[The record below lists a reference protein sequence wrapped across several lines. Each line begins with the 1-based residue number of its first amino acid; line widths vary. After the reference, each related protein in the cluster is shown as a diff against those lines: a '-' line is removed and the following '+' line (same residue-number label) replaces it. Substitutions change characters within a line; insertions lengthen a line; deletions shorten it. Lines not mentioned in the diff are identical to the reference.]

1 MKNVRVNV
9 EIGNK
14 SQIKSEIENLGQ
26 GANVKLD
33 LSQANQSLKELVD
46 AISNLT
52 TKLSSVDA
60 SKLKG
65 VGTTAKETSKE
76 VKGLTESLDK
86 ITGKESKV
94 TITTNAKNGKK
105 EITEFGDAFAS
116 TTKVVEKNGEVIA
129 TSTTTNFKKAE
140 ETFSNFSKR
149 ITELGSKGVD
159 VSNLTKEFDRL
170 KALNTNAP
178 EKEIKELGEAIKT
191 LESDFKKLS
200 EFKFNQ
206 NLKINENL
214 FNGKLGLDQVE
225 KLKNELNSIKLDNLN
240 NGMANF
246 TASFNRA
253 ITSTAE
259 LKAKAKET
267 ENGYRSVSNALD
279 TMQTKL
285 NLMSKTNALD
295 DSAIKRLQRG
305 IDDLRGTTDKSSS
318 AFKNLV
324 AQFKEADV
332 AQSQIKSLETAIR
345 NLKSQMAKAEKL
357 NLVNTSEFREAQ
369 QSLTTLEN
377 ALTKVRST
385 GQAMDISTPLNRA
398 RSAADSLKGSM
409 SGIRTVAGR
418 LGSIFGGI
426 AQQLGIFL
434 GMREAFRALVSSFK
448 DGLQYVK
455 DLDRAFFD
463 IQATM
468 SITKG
473 EFEDVTAQV
482 QQMAQGLGTS
492 ATAVMDVV
500 KTYANASTTME
511 EVLAKSKPSVMLSN
525 ITGMSTAE
533 VTKAV
538 NAGINAFRMSTGTA
552 EEAATSAER
561 YGDVLVKVS
570 QNMQYDFADGVRQLI
585 DGVRTSGNVMDE
597 AGLSYEEYISLLGSM
612 IEATGRS
619 GSELANG
626 MKMIVARAYSIKSL
640 SEELGITTA
649 ELNKG
654 STALKKYGIEVVNLD
669 GSVKPFGEVLAEL
682 KVKWDG
688 MSESERNYVAESVA
702 GNRQRSIFISM
713 MDNMAKATELHTQ
726 AMGSQGTM
734 MQVQEMYMDSL
745 EGKMGRLKAT
755 SQEFWSNFINSGL
768 VKGGVD
774 ALNGLISVINKM
786 SDTFGSFATNCLV
799 VADALTLVVG
809 KVASIKVAAAAAS
822 GASAGFWATIAA
834 AVPVVGACVATL
846 TLLAS
851 AVVIVA
857 NHYEDVADRIEKANT
872 AISKFKENQS
882 KLETSKSLLDEY
894 TQLNKQLENVT
905 LSASEREAIENR
917 ISEIVGET
925 TSINENLNGVLES
938 NNYTLEEQLE
948 YWRKINEEQEKANA
962 KELNDGL
969 EKESFY
975 EKEKKDLQTLI
986 KNNKEM
992 KKWLEDPSYSN
1003 EEKKQFK
1010 EQIEYQDQLILSK
1023 KEEIDKHNEI
1033 VDLMGEEN
1041 ALALGRNDIEL
1052 DGSYLN
1058 YIDVLKSQIKSIEIA
1073 SEDAAKKITL
1083 IPKNIPRSTEDV
1095 EAWKEITDAVN
1106 DIDFKMDFDL
1116 SETDLSYISDEF
1128 LGIAS
1133 AVAAAHS
1140 ELEKFTSMYNTLG
1153 NNLDLMGEMKEDL
1166 EANGTFSEEMIDK
1179 ILASGNADLIALLD
1193 DEGNAYQNLIN
1204 LIGEY
1209 TQKQEEAKQKAIE
1222 KANAEAT
1229 YQDQLEES
1237 YKAEKQKLEELY
1249 EMESKFSE
1257 TSINEKGL
1265 IEDPNG
1271 EIKQLTAI
1279 ADAAN
1284 GAKVAVVELNGQ
1296 KVAITYD
1303 SEGYYQSMSNVKE
1316 VSDGVYASLGLLD
1329 GATVAFTI
1337 DESGETVVS
1346 ELTAITEG
1354 ADGTLSALTEIDGQT
1369 YSITFDAEN
1378 NIIAMDE
1385 LKKSGEELVKGL
1397 EVIDG
1402 KTYRITIDAE
1412 TGKEQLEQVTQRL
1425 DGYYEYV
1432 DTSSGHPIK
1441 VVVDGDGVVIGQLD
1455 GVTGAIINVEQWK
1468 QNLNGSSI
1476 KVNVDGTEQTVSNL
1490 GQITEGAN
1498 GTFTAIGTLNGKPV
1512 KITFNN
1518 KGEIVG
1524 DLVEVTGA
1532 ANDTKQAADDVNGNP
1547 LKPKVEGAANAVKE
1561 ADMVTGSWSNLRSQ
1575 AGTVTIKTVHENITR
1590 NIVENGVK
1598 YTTTGSKNGYATMFS
1613 MDSNEFAPVEATQDV
1628 VIHAT
1633 PVVDTSEVEAFSA
1646 EGGSGDSSGG
1656 GEGFSA
1662 PLPDEEMV
1670 QPFAVDSPVKD
1681 LRDATGNKSTYT
1693 MSSNTAEII
1702 KDTQTLKE
1710 ATDNLASSVK
1720 GLTQEIV
1727 KNNSAKKE
1735 EYTNLE
1741 MTLDRYYKFNDVLDD
1756 YDNILDKIEDR
1767 KVNASA
1773 KETID
1778 LTRQE
1783 IEVIQDKINVLSELK
1798 SEQQRE
1804 LNETRNIL
1812 TSNGFLIDSYGN
1824 LTNSQE
1830 RLSDLV
1836 SWANKSQSE
1845 TNKSHVEYLKNMVDL
1860 YTKLANDS
1868 IPGTINSIRDLQN
1881 EINNTA
1887 IDQLTKLRN
1896 KLVDA
1901 IKEER
1906 KTQKQQEID
1915 VLDNR
1920 IEELKKQIADLE
1932 DEDADLYSKK
1942 AKLEA
1947 ELAKWEKD
1955 DSAMGVR
1962 KVKELQEKLDDLNK
1976 EIKKEALNKQIEE
1989 IESTKDTVEETY
2001 DKMLEDKAIYEEANK
2016 LITEHNQKEM
2026 LRLLQQ
2032 YCVDYTDIGKLWG
2045 SSLSQ
2050 AFMDEI
2056 QIALDSLTYL
2066 KSEAGGFGNTNAP
2079 TTATRPTQTQTTTSV
2094 STSTTSSSSSSGS
2107 GVNRGSKVKVTDTNA
2122 TIYVNSTTNSGS
2134 GTWKGAG
2141 ISPSDTLYVV
2151 NTNGDR
2157 VALARTQNINDAI
2170 GWIDKKKIQA
2180 FASGGYT
2187 GEFTGGRLAMLHA
2200 KEYVLN
2206 SAQTEAWLKLV
2217 PILTDLVKT
2226 PFLDMAKLVNGLANN
2241 TVDNSEV
2248 IITNNIEIN
2257 NSSDVDMEKTNK
2269 GFEELVKEQLRKYGK
2284 IKK

>member
-129 TSTTTNFKKAE
+129 TSTSANFKKAE

-295 DSAIKRLQRG
+295 DSAVKRLQRG

-332 AQSQIKSLETAIR
+332 AQSQVKSLETAIR

-357 NLVNTSEFREAQ
+357 NLVNTSEFKEAQ

-385 GQAMDISTPLNRA
+385 GQAMDISVPLNRA

-409 SGIRTVAGR
+409 SGIRTVASG
-418 LGSIFGGI
+418 LGSVFGSV

-448 DGLQYVK
+448 EGLQYVK

-538 NAGINAFRMSTGTA
+538 NAGINAFRMSTSTA
-552 EEAATSAER
+552 EEAAASAER

-570 QNMQYDFADGVRQLI
+570 QNMQYDFADGVKQLI

-702 GNRQRSIFISM
+702 GNRQRSIFISLL
-713 MDNMAKATELHTQ
+713 DNMSKATNLYTE

-774 ALNGLISVINKM
+774 ALNGLLSVINKM

-834 AVPVVGACVATL
+834 AVPVVGGCVATL

-851 AVVIVA
+851 AIVIVA
-857 NHYEDVADRIEKANT
+857 NHYEDVTERIEKANT

-894 TQLNKQLENVT
+894 TQLNKQLDNVT
-905 LSASEREAIENR
+905 LSASERETIENR

-925 TSINENLNGVLES
+925 VSINENLNGVLES

-962 KELNDGL
+962 KELSDGL

-992 KKWLEDPSYSN
+992 KKWLEDPSYSDA
-1003 EEKKQFK
+1003 EKKQFK

-1058 YIDVLKSQIKSIEIA
+1058 YIDALKNQIKSVEIA

-1083 IPKNIPRSTEDV
+1083 IPKNMPRSTEDV
-1095 EAWKEITDAVN
+1095 EALREITDELN

-1116 SETDLSYISDEF
+1116 SNTDLSYISDEF
-1128 LGIAS
+1128 LGIAD
-1133 AVAAAHS
+1133 AVIAAHNA
-1140 ELEKFTSMYNTLG
+1140 LEKFVSMYNALG

-1237 YKAEKQKLEELY
+1237 YKTEKQKLEELY
-1249 EMESKFSE
+1249 AMEDKFSNS
-1257 TSINEKGL
+1257 SIGKDGL
-1265 IEDPNG
+1265 IKDPSG

-1369 YSITFDAEN
+1369 YSITFDANN

-1455 GVTGAIINVEQWK
+1455 GITGAIINVEQWK

-1662 PLPDEEMV
+1662 PLPDEEIV

-1702 KDTQTLKE
+1702 NDTQALKK
-1710 ATDNLASSVK
+1710 ATNSLASSVK

-1727 KNNSAKKE
+1727 KNNEATE
-1735 EYTNLE
+1735 DHYTNLE
-1741 MTLDRYYKFNDVLDD
+1741 MTLDRYYKYNDVLDD
-1756 YDNILDKIEDR
+1756 YENALESIKDAKVHASDR
-1767 KVNASA
+1767 ELV
-1773 KETID
+1773 D
-1778 LTRQE
+1778 LNREE
-1783 IEVIQDKINVLSELK
+1783 IATIQDKINVLKQLQN
-1798 SEQQRE
+1798 EQQNE
-1804 LNETRNIL
+1804 LRETRNIL
-1812 TSNGFLIDSYGN
+1812 ASNGFAIDSYGN
-1824 LTNSQE
+1824 LMNSQE
-1830 RLSDLV
+1830 RLSELV
-1836 SWANKSQSE
+1836 SWANSTQN
-1845 TNKSHVEYLKNMVDL
+1845 TANKEHVEYLNQIVDL
-1860 YTKLANDS
+1860 YTKLANES
-1868 IPGTINSIRDLQN
+1868 IPNTINSIRDLQN
-1881 EINNTA
+1881 EIK
-1887 IDQLTKLRN
+1887 TKAVDEISDMRK
-1896 KLVDA
+1896 KLLDA
-1901 IKEER
+1901 LKEER
-1906 KTQKQQEID
+1906 TAQKEQEIGI
-1915 VLDNR
+1915 LDAR
-1920 IEELKKQIADLE
+1920 IEDLRAELDSLE
-1932 DEDADLYSKK
+1932 DDGSDLYDKR

-1947 ELAKWEKD
+1947 ELIKWGRD
-1955 DSAMGVR
+1955 DSAYS
-1962 KVKELQEKLDDLNK
+1962 KKKQQEIQAELDDLNK
-1976 EIKKEALNKQIEE
+1976 EIRKNELNKQIEE
-1989 IESTKDTVEETY
+1989 VEATKDNVKETY
-2001 DKMLEDKAIYEEANK
+2001 DKMLEERQLYEDANK
-2016 LITEHNQKEM
+2016 LMVSDNQTEM
-2026 LRLLQQ
+2026 LRLLESYGQN
-2032 YCVDYTDIGKLWG
+2032 YTDIGVLYGKNFTEAFLAEIRSASDALHYLRGEGNNYTTHPNGAPGNSNKPAPAPAPAPKPAPAPAPSGNVNKG
-2045 SSLSQ
+2045 S
-2050 AFMDEI
+2050 
-2056 QIALDSLTYL
+2056 
-2066 KSEAGGFGNTNAP
+2066 
-2079 TTATRPTQTQTTTSV
+2079 R
-2094 STSTTSSSSSSGS
+2094 
-2107 GVNRGSKVKVTDTNA
+2107 VKVTDTNA
-2122 TIYVNSTTNSGS
+2122 TIYVDSYTNRGS
-2134 GTWKGAG
+2134 GTWRGAG
-2141 ISPSDTLYVV
+2141 VSTGDTLYVV
-2151 NTNGDR
+2151 NTNGGR
-2157 VALARTQNINDAI
+2157 VALARTQNIRDAI
-2170 GWIDKKKIQA
+2170 GWIDKKKVQA
-2180 FASGGYT
+2180 FATGGYT
-2187 GEFTGGRLAMLHA
+2187 GEFVGGRLAMLHA

-2226 PFLDMAKLVNGLANN
+2226 PFLDMAKLINGLTNN
-2241 TVDNSEV
+2241 NVDNSEV
-2248 IITNNIEIN
+2248 TITNNIEIN
-2257 NSSDVDMEKTNK
+2257 NNSNVDMEKTNK
-2269 GFEELVKEQLRKYGK
+2269 GFEQLVKEQLRKYGK
-2284 IKK
+2284 VK

>member
-14 SQIKSEIENLGQ
+14 AQIKSEIENLGQ

-33 LSQANQSLKELVD
+33 LGQANQSLKELVD

-116 TTKVVEKNGEVIA
+116 TTKIVEKNGEVIA

-170 KALNTNAP
+170 KSLNTNAP

-324 AQFKEADV
+324 AQFKEADI
-332 AQSQIKSLETAIR
+332 AQSQVKALETAIR
-345 NLKSQMAKAEKL
+345 NLKSQMTKAEKM
-357 NLVNTSEFREAQ
+357 NLINTSEFKEAQ

-377 ALTKVRST
+377 TLTQVRST
-385 GQAMDISTPLNRA
+385 GQAMDISAPLNRA

-409 SGIRTVAGR
+409 SGIRTVASG
-418 LGSIFGGI
+418 LGSVFSSV

-434 GMREAFRALVSSFK
+434 GMREAFRLLVSSFK

-455 DLDRAFFD
+455 ELDRAFFD

-468 SITKG
+468 SITKS
-473 EFEDVTAQV
+473 EFKDVTSQV
-482 QQMAQGLGTS
+482 QQMAQELGTS
-492 ATAVMDVV
+492 ATSVMDVV

-552 EEAATSAER
+552 EEAAASAER

-570 QNMQYDFADGVRQLI
+570 QNMQYDFADGVKQLI
-585 DGVRTSGNVMDE
+585 DGVRTSGNVMSE

-612 IEATGRS
+612 VEATGRS

-669 GSVKPFGEVLAEL
+669 GSIKPFSEVLAEL

-688 MSESERNYVAESVA
+688 MTESERNYIAESVA

-734 MQVQEMYMDSL
+734 MQVQEKYMDSL

-755 SQEFWSNFINSGL
+755 SQQFWSNFINSGM

-774 ALNGLISVINKM
+774 ALNGLISGLNEMTNI
-786 SDTFGSFATNCLV
+786 FGSFATNSLL
-799 VADALTLVVG
+799 LTGGLTAVVG
-809 KVASIKVAAAAAS
+809 KVASFKVAAAAAT
-822 GASAGFWATIAA
+822 GASAGLWATISS
-834 AVPVVGACVATL
+834 AVPVVGTCVASL
-846 TLLAS
+846 GLLAG
-851 AVVIVA
+851 AVVLA
-857 NHYEDVADRIEKANT
+857 GKLYHDTSERIEKANA
-872 AISKFKENQS
+872 AISKFKENQT
-882 KLETSKSLLDEY
+882 KLETSQNLLTEY
-894 TQLNKQLENVT
+894 TELNKQLEKSNLT
-905 LSASEREAIENR
+905 ASERSNIENR
-917 ISEIVGET
+917 ISEVTGET
-925 TSINENLNGVLES
+925 VSINENLNAVLES
-938 NNYTLEEQLE
+938 GNYTLEEKLE

-962 KELNDGL
+962 EELNGGL
-969 EKESFY
+969 KKESFY
-975 EKEKKDLQTLI
+975 EKEKKDLETLI

-992 KKWLEDPSYSN
+992 KKWLDDPSYSN

-1010 EQIEYQDQLILSK
+1010 EQIDYQNQLILSK

-1033 VDLMGEEN
+1033 VGLMGEEN
-1041 ALALGRNDIEL
+1041 ALALGRNNIEL

-1058 YIDVLKSQIKSIEIA
+1058 YIDVLKNQIKGVEIA
-1073 SEDAAKKITL
+1073 SEDAAKKVTL
-1083 IPKNIPRSTEDV
+1083 IPKYMEPVNRTAKDIKVLQEMM
-1095 EAWKEITDAVN
+1095 DAVN

-1140 ELEKFTSMYNTLG
+1140 ELQKFTSMYSELG
-1153 NNLDLMGEMKEDL
+1153 NNLNLMEDMKADL
-1166 EANGTFSEEMIDK
+1166 EANGSFSEEMIDK
-1179 ILASGNADLIALLD
+1179 ILGSGNADLIALLD
-1193 DEGNAYQNLIN
+1193 DEGDAYQNLIN

-1222 KANAEAT
+1222 KANAEAA

-1237 YKAEKQKLEELY
+1237 YRTEKQNLEELY

-1257 TSINEKGL
+1257 TSISEKGL

-1271 EIKQLTAI
+1271 EVKQLTAI

-1303 SEGYYQSMSNVKE
+1303 SEGYYQSMANVKE
-1316 VSDGVYASLGLLD
+1316 VSDGVYTSLGLLD
-1329 GATVAFTI
+1329 GTTVAFTI

-1346 ELTAITEG
+1346 ELTAITQG
-1354 ADGTLSALTEIDGQT
+1354 ADGTLKALTEIDGKS

-1397 EVIDG
+1397 EVING
-1402 KTYRITIDAE
+1402 KTYRVTIDTE
-1412 TGKEQLEQVTQRL
+1412 TGAEKLEQITQRL
-1425 DGYYEYV
+1425 DGFYEYV
-1432 DTSSGHPIK
+1432 DASSGHPIR

-1455 GVTGAIINVEQWK
+1455 GVTGAIMNVEQWK

-1476 KVNVDGTEQTVSNL
+1476 RVMVDGTEQTVSSL

-1498 GTFTAIGTLNGKPV
+1498 GTFTAIGTLNGTPV

-1524 DLVEVTGA
+1524 DLTEVTNA
-1532 ANDTKQAADDVNGNP
+1532 ANNTKQAADGVNGNP
-1547 LKPKVEGAANAVKE
+1547 LKPKVEGAANAVSE
-1561 ADMVTGSWSNLRSQ
+1561 ADKVTGAWSNLRSQ
-1575 AGTVTIKTVHENITR
+1575 AGTVTIRAVHENITR

-1598 YTTTGSKNGYATMFS
+1598 YTTTGSKNGYATMNAI
-1613 MDSNEFAPVEATQDV
+1613 DSNEFAPVEATQDV

-1646 EGGSGDSSGG
+1646 EGGSGDSGG
-1656 GEGFSA
+1656 GDGFSA
-1662 PLPDEEMV
+1662 PLPDEEIV
-1670 QPFAVDSPVKD
+1670 QPFANDSPVKD
-1681 LRDATGNKSTYT
+1681 LREATGNK
-1693 MSSNTAEII
+1693 
-1702 KDTQTLKE
+1702 
-1710 ATDNLASSVK
+1710 
-1720 GLTQEIV
+1720 
-1727 KNNSAKKE
+1727 
-1735 EYTNLE
+1735 
-1741 MTLDRYYKFNDVLDD
+1741 
-1756 YDNILDKIEDR
+1756 
-1767 KVNASA
+1767 
-1773 KETID
+1773 
-1778 LTRQE
+1778 
-1783 IEVIQDKINVLSELK
+1783 
-1798 SEQQRE
+1798 
-1804 LNETRNIL
+1804 
-1812 TSNGFLIDSYGN
+1812 
-1824 LTNSQE
+1824 
-1830 RLSDLV
+1830 
-1836 SWANKSQSE
+1836 
-1845 TNKSHVEYLKNMVDL
+1845 
-1860 YTKLANDS
+1860 
-1868 IPGTINSIRDLQN
+1868 
-1881 EINNTA
+1881 
-1887 IDQLTKLRN
+1887 
-1896 KLVDA
+1896 
-1901 IKEER
+1901 
-1906 KTQKQQEID
+1906 
-1915 VLDNR
+1915 
-1920 IEELKKQIADLE
+1920 
-1932 DEDADLYSKK
+1932 
-1942 AKLEA
+1942 
-1947 ELAKWEKD
+1947 
-1955 DSAMGVR
+1955 
-1962 KVKELQEKLDDLNK
+1962 
-1976 EIKKEALNKQIEE
+1976 
-1989 IESTKDTVEETY
+1989 
-2001 DKMLEDKAIYEEANK
+2001 
-2016 LITEHNQKEM
+2016 
-2026 LRLLQQ
+2026 
-2032 YCVDYTDIGKLWG
+2032 
-2045 SSLSQ
+2045 
-2050 AFMDEI
+2050 
-2056 QIALDSLTYL
+2056 
-2066 KSEAGGFGNTNAP
+2066 
-2079 TTATRPTQTQTTTSV
+2079 TT
-2094 STSTTSSSSSSGS
+2094 
-2107 GVNRGSKVKVTDTNA
+2107 
-2122 TIYVNSTTNSGS
+2122 
-2134 GTWKGAG
+2134 
-2141 ISPSDTLYVV
+2141 
-2151 NTNGDR
+2151 
-2157 VALARTQNINDAI
+2157 
-2170 GWIDKKKIQA
+2170 
-2180 FASGGYT
+2180 
-2187 GEFTGGRLAMLHA
+2187 
-2200 KEYVLN
+2200 
-2206 SAQTEAWLKLV
+2206 
-2217 PILTDLVKT
+2217 
-2226 PFLDMAKLVNGLANN
+2226 
-2241 TVDNSEV
+2241 
-2248 IITNNIEIN
+2248 
-2257 NSSDVDMEKTNK
+2257 
-2269 GFEELVKEQLRKYGK
+2269 
-2284 IKK
+2284 

>member
-357 NLVNTSEFREAQ
+357 NLVNTSEFKEAQ
-369 QSLTTLEN
+369 QSLTTLEST
-377 ALTKVRST
+377 LTKVRST
-385 GQAMDISTPLNRA
+385 GQAMDISAPLNRA

-409 SGIRTVAGR
+409 SGIRTVAGG

-538 NAGINAFRMSTGTA
+538 NAGINAFQMSTGTA
-552 EEAATSAER
+552 EEAAASAER

-570 QNMQYDFADGVRQLI
+570 QNMQYDFADGVKQLI
-585 DGVRTSGNVMDE
+585 DSVRTSGNVMSE

-612 IEATGRS
+612 VEATGRS

-669 GSVKPFGEVLAEL
+669 GSIKPFGEVLAEL

-713 MDNMAKATELHTQ
+713 MDNMTKATDLYTQ

-734 MQVQEMYMDSL
+734 MEVQEMYMDSL

-774 ALNGLISVINKM
+774 ALNGLISTINKM
-786 SDTFGSFATNCLV
+786 TDTFGSLTTNCLL

-834 AVPVVGACVATL
+834 AVPVVGGCVATL

-1140 ELEKFTSMYNTLG
+1140 ELQKFTSMYSTLG

-1179 ILASGNADLIALLD
+1179 ILGSGNADLIALLD

-1237 YKAEKQKLEELY
+1237 YKTEKQKLEELY
-1249 EMESKFSE
+1249 AMEDKFSNS
-1257 TSINEKGL
+1257 SIGKDGL
-1265 IEDPNG
+1265 IKDPSG
-1271 EIKQLTAI
+1271 EIKQLTQI

-1402 KTYRITIDAE
+1402 KTYRITIDTE
-1412 TGKEQLEQVTQRL
+1412 TGEQKLDVVTQRL
-1425 DGYYEYV
+1425 DGFYEYI
-1432 DTSSGHPIK
+1432 DESSGHPIK

-1498 GTFTAIGTLNGKPV
+1498 GTFTAIGTLNGKPI

-1646 EGGSGDSSGG
+1646 EGSSGDSSGG

-1662 PLPDEEMV
+1662 PLPDEEIV

-1702 KDTQTLKE
+1702 NDTQALKK
-1710 ATDNLASSVK
+1710 ATNSLASSVK

-1727 KNNSAKKE
+1727 KNNEATE
-1735 EYTNLE
+1735 DHYTNLE
-1741 MTLDRYYKFNDVLDD
+1741 MTLDRYYKYNDVLDD
-1756 YDNILDKIEDR
+1756 YENILK
-1767 KVNASA
+1767 
-1773 KETID
+1773 TID
-1778 LTRQE
+1778 DAKVHASDRELVDLNREE
-1783 IEVIQDKINVLSELK
+1783 IATIQDKINVLKQLQN
-1798 SEQQRE
+1798 EQQNE
-1804 LNETRNIL
+1804 LRETRNIL
-1812 TSNGFLIDSYGN
+1812 ASNGFVIDSYGN
-1824 LTNSQE
+1824 LMNSQE
-1830 RLSDLV
+1830 RLSELV
-1836 SWANKSQSE
+1836 SWANSTQN
-1845 TNKSHVEYLKNMVDL
+1845 TANKEHVEYLNQIVDL
-1860 YTKLANDS
+1860 YTKLANES
-1868 IPGTINSIRDLQN
+1868 IPSTINSIRDLQN
-1881 EINNTA
+1881 EIK
-1887 IDQLTKLRN
+1887 TKAVDEISDMRK
-1896 KLVDA
+1896 KLLDA
-1901 IKEER
+1901 LKEER
-1906 KTQKQQEID
+1906 TTQKEQEIGI
-1915 VLDNR
+1915 LDTR
-1920 IEELKKQIADLE
+1920 IKDLRAELDSLE
-1932 DEDADLYSKK
+1932 DDGSDLYDKR

-1947 ELAKWEKD
+1947 ELNKWKKD
-1955 DSAMGVR
+1955 DSAYSA
-1962 KVKELQEKLDDLNK
+1962 KKQQEIQAELDDLNK
-1976 EIKKEALNKQIEE
+1976 EIRKNELNKQIEE
-1989 IESTKDTVEETY
+1989 IEATKDSVKETY
-2001 DKMLEDKAIYEEANK
+2001 DKMLEEKQLYEDANN
-2016 LITEHNQKEM
+2016 LMTSDNQAEM
-2026 LRLLQQ
+2026 LRLLETYGQ
-2032 YCVDYTDIGKLWG
+2032 DYTDIGVLYGKNFTE
-2045 SSLSQ
+2045 
-2050 AFMDEI
+2050 AFLAEI
-2056 QIALDSLTYL
+2056 RSASDALHYL
-2066 KSEAGGFGNTNAP
+2066 KGEGNYYTTHPNNAP
-2079 TTATRPTQTQTTTSV
+2079 ENSNKPAPIPTPAPAPAPAPTPAP
-2094 STSTTSSSSSSGS
+2094 SG
-2107 GVNRGSKVKVTDTNA
+2107 NINKGSRVKVTDTNA
-2122 TIYVNSTTNSGS
+2122 AIYVDSSTNSGS
-2134 GTWKGAG
+2134 GTWRGAG
-2141 ISPSDTLYVV
+2141 ISSSDTLYVV

-2187 GEFTGGRLAMLHA
+2187 GEFTGGRLAMLHE

-2226 PFLDMAKLVNGLANN
+2226 PFLDMAKLINGLTNN
-2241 TVDNSEV
+2241 NVDNSEV
-2248 IITNNIEIN
+2248 TITNNIEIN
-2257 NSSDVDMEKTNK
+2257 NNSNVDMEKTNK
-2269 GFEELVKEQLRKYGK
+2269 GFEQLVKEQLRRYGK
-2284 IKK
+2284 VK

>member
-14 SQIKSEIENLGQ
+14 AQIKSEIENLGQ

-33 LSQANQSLKELVD
+33 LGQANQSLKELVD

-116 TTKVVEKNGEVIA
+116 TTKIVEKNGEVIA
-129 TSTTTNFKKAE
+129 TSTTTNLKKAE

-170 KALNTNAP
+170 KSFNTNAP
-178 EKEIKELGEAIKT
+178 EKEIKELDEAIKT

-267 ENGYRSVSNALD
+267 ETGYRNVSNALD

-295 DSAIKRLQRG
+295 PSAVQRLQKG

-332 AQSQIKSLETAIR
+332 AQSQVKALETAIR
-345 NLKSQMAKAEKL
+345 NLKSQMTKAEKL

-385 GQAMDISTPLNRA
+385 GQAMDISAPLNRA

-409 SGIRTVAGR
+409 SGIRTVTSG
-418 LGSIFGGI
+418 LGNVFGSVL
-426 AQQLGIFL
+426 QQLGIFV
-434 GMREAFRALVSSFK
+434 GMREAFRALWSSFK

-455 DLDRAFFD
+455 ELDRAFFD

-468 SITKG
+468 SITKE
-473 EFEDVTAQV
+473 EFKDVTSQV
-482 QQMAQGLGTS
+482 QQMAQELGTS
-492 ATAVMDVV
+492 ATSVMDVV

-511 EVLAKSKPSVMLSN
+511 EVLAKSKPSIMLSN

-552 EEAATSAER
+552 EEAAASAER

-570 QNMQYDFADGVRQLI
+570 QNMQYDFADGVKQLI

-669 GSVKPFGEVLAEL
+669 GSIKPFGEVLAEL

-688 MSESERNYVAESVA
+688 MTESERNYIAESVA

-734 MQVQEMYMDSL
+734 MQVQEKYMDSL

-755 SQEFWSNFINSGL
+755 SQQFWSNFINSGM

-774 ALNGLISVINKM
+774 ALNGLISGLNEMTNI
-786 SDTFGSFATNCLV
+786 FGSFATNSLL
-799 VADALTLVVG
+799 LTGGLTAVIG
-809 KVASIKVAAAAAS
+809 KVASFKVAAAAAT
-822 GASAGFWATIAA
+822 GASAGLWATISS
-834 AVPVVGACVATL
+834 AVPVVGTCVASL
-846 TLLAS
+846 GLLAG
-851 AVVIVA
+851 AVVLA
-857 NHYEDVADRIEKANT
+857 GKLYHDTSERIEKANA

-882 KLETSKSLLDEY
+882 KLETSQGLLDEY
-894 TQLNKQLENVT
+894 TQLNKQLEKSNLT
-905 LSASEREAIENR
+905 ASERSNIESR

-925 TSINENLNGVLES
+925 SSINENLNSVLES
-938 NNYTLEEQLE
+938 GNYTLEEKLE
-948 YWRKINEEQEKANA
+948 LWRQINEEQQKANA
-962 KELNDGL
+962 EELNGGL
-969 EKESFY
+969 KKESFY
-975 EKEKKDLQTLI
+975 KKEKKDLETLI

-992 KKWLEDPSYSN
+992 KKWLDDPSYSN

-1010 EQIEYQDQLILSK
+1010 EQIDYQNQLILSK

-1033 VDLMGEEN
+1033 VGLMGEEN
-1041 ALALGRNDIEL
+1041 ALALGRNNIEL

-1058 YIDVLKSQIKSIEIA
+1058 YIDVLKNQIKGVEIA
-1073 SEDAAKKITL
+1073 SEDAAKKVTL
-1083 IPKNIPRSTEDV
+1083 IPKNMEAIGRTEKDIK
-1095 EAWKEITDAVN
+1095 AFREITDAVS

-1116 SETDLSYISDEF
+1116 SDTDLSYISNEF

-1140 ELEKFTSMYNTLG
+1140 ELQKFTSMYSELG
-1153 NNLDLMGEMKEDL
+1153 NNLNLMEDMKADL
-1166 EANGTFSEEMIDK
+1166 EANGSFSEEMIDK
-1179 ILASGNADLIALLD
+1179 ILGSGNADLIALLD
-1193 DEGNAYQNLIN
+1193 DEGAAYQNLIN
-1204 LIGEY
+1204 LIDEY
-1209 TQKQEEAKQKAIE
+1209 TQKQEEAKQKAID
-1222 KANAEAT
+1222 KANAEAA

-1249 EMESKFSE
+1249 EMESKFSK
-1257 TSINEKGL
+1257 TSISKKGL
-1265 IEDPNG
+1265 IEDPDG
-1271 EIKQLTAI
+1271 EVKQLTAI

-1303 SEGYYQSMSNVKE
+1303 SEGYYQSMANVKE

-1354 ADGTLSALTEIDGQT
+1354 ADGTLKALTEIDGKS
-1369 YSITFDAEN
+1369 YSITFDAQN

-1397 EVIDG
+1397 EVING
-1402 KTYRITIDAE
+1402 KTYRVTIDTE
-1412 TGKEQLEQVTQRL
+1412 TGAEKLEQITQRL
-1425 DGYYEYV
+1425 DGFYEYV
-1432 DTSSGHPIK
+1432 DASSGHPIR

-1455 GVTGAIINVEQWK
+1455 GVTGAIMNVEQWK

-1476 KVNVDGTEQTVSNL
+1476 RVMVDGTEQTVSSL

-1498 GTFTAIGTLNGKPV
+1498 GTFTAIGTLNGTPV

-1524 DLVEVTGA
+1524 DLTEVTNA
-1532 ANDTKQAADDVNGNP
+1532 ANNTKQAADGVNGNP
-1547 LKPKVEGAANAVKE
+1547 LKPKVEGAANAVSE
-1561 ADMVTGSWSNLRSQ
+1561 ADKVTGAWSNLRSQ
-1575 AGTVTIKTVHENITR
+1575 AGTVTIRAVHENITR

-1598 YTTTGSKNGYATMFS
+1598 YTTTGSKNGYATMNAI
-1613 MDSNEFAPVEATQDV
+1613 DSNEFAPVEATQDV

-1646 EGGSGDSSGG
+1646 ESGSGDSGG
-1656 GEGFSA
+1656 GDGFSA
-1662 PLPDEEMV
+1662 PLPDEEIV
-1670 QPFAVDSPVKD
+1670 QPFANDSPVKD
-1681 LRDATGNKSTYT
+1681 LRNTIGNSTTYS
-1693 MSSNTAEII
+1693 MSSNTAEIV

-1710 ATDNLASSVK
+1710 VTDNLASSVK

-1845 TNKSHVEYLKNMVDL
+1845 TNKSHVEYLKDMVDL

-1920 IEELKKQIADLE
+1920 IEELKKQIEDLE

-1955 DSAMGVR
+1955 DSGMGVK
-1962 KVKELQEKLDDLNK
+1962 KVKELQEKLNDLNK
-1976 EIKKEALNKQIEE
+1976 EIKKEELNKQIEE

-2016 LITEHNQKEM
+2016 LITEHNQEEM

-2032 YCVDYTDIGKLWG
+2032 YCTDYTDIGKLWG

-2066 KSEAGGFGNTNAP
+2066 KGETSGLGNTNTP
-2079 TTATRPTQTQTTTSV
+2079 TTTTRPTQTTTPTPAP
-2094 STSTTSSSSSSGS
+2094 TTSSSSSGS
-2107 GVNRGSKVKVTDTNA
+2107 SNVNKGSKVKVTDTNA
-2122 TIYVNSTTNSGS
+2122 TIYVNSTTNRGS

>member
-14 SQIKSEIENLGQ
+14 AQIKNEIENLGQ

-33 LSQANQSLKELVD
+33 LSQANQSLKELVE

-52 TKLSSVDA
+52 AKLGSVDA
-60 SKLKG
+60 NKLKG

-94 TITTNAKNGKK
+94 TITTNAKSGKK

-116 TTKVVEKNGEVIA
+116 TTKIVEKNGEVIA
-129 TSTTTNFKKAE
+129 TSTSANFKKAE

-225 KLKNELNSIKLDNLN
+225 KLKNELNSIKFDNLN
-240 NGMANF
+240 TGMANF

-267 ENGYRSVSNALD
+267 ETGYRNVSNALD

-332 AQSQIKSLETAIR
+332 AQSQVKSLETAIR

-357 NLVNTSEFREAQ
+357 NLVNTSEFKEAQ

-377 ALTKVRST
+377 ALTQVRST
-385 GQAMDISTPLNRA
+385 GQAMDISTPLNKA

-409 SGIRTVAGR
+409 SGIRTVTSG
-418 LGSIFGGI
+418 LGSIFGDV

-434 GMREAFRALVSSFK
+434 GLREGFRLLVSSFK

-455 DLDRAFFD
+455 ELDRAFFD

-473 EFEDVTAQV
+473 EFKDVTAQV
-482 QQMAQGLGTS
+482 QQMAQELGTS
-492 ATAVMDVV
+492 STAVMDVV

-511 EVLAKSKPSVMLSN
+511 EVLAKSQPSVMLSN
-525 ITGMSTAE
+525 ITGMGTAE

-538 NAGINAFRMSTGTA
+538 NSGINAFKMSTSTA
-552 EEAATSAER
+552 DEAAASAER

-570 QNMQYDFADGVRQLI
+570 QNMQYDFADGVKQLI
-585 DGVRTSGNVMDE
+585 DGVRTSGSVMSE
-597 AGLSYEEYISLLGSM
+597 AGLSYEEYISLLGAM
-612 IEATGRS
+612 VEATGRS

-626 MKMIVARAYSIKSL
+626 LKMIVARSYSIRSL
-640 SEELGITTA
+640 SEELGLTTA

-669 GSVKPFGEVLAEL
+669 GSMKPFGEVLAEL

-702 GNRQRSIFISM
+702 GNRQRSIFISL
-713 MDNMAKATELHTQ
+713 MDNMTKATELHTE

-734 MQVQEMYMDSL
+734 MEVQEKYMDSI

-755 SQEFWSNFINSGL
+755 SQEFWSNFINSGM
-768 VKGGVD
+768 VKGAVD
-774 ALNGLISVINKM
+774 GLNGLISILNGM
-786 SDTFGSFATNCLV
+786 TDTFGSLATGSLLL
-799 VADALTLVVG
+799 ADALTIVVG
-809 KVASIKVAAAAAS
+809 KVASIKVAVAAAS
-822 GASAGFWATIAA
+822 GASAGFWTTIAA
-834 AVPVVGACVATL
+834 AVPVVAACVATL

-851 AVVIVA
+851 AVVIIA
-857 NHYEDVADRIEKANT
+857 NNYEDVTERIEKANT
-872 AISKFKENQS
+872 AISEFKENQS

-894 TQLNKQLENVT
+894 TQLNKQLDNVT
-905 LSASEREAIENR
+905 LSASERETIENR

-925 TSINENLNGVLES
+925 VSINENLNGVLES

-962 KELNDGL
+962 KELSDGL

-992 KKWLEDPSYSN
+992 KKWLEDPSYSDAQ
-1003 EEKKQFK
+1003 KRQFK

-1041 ALALGRNDIEL
+1041 ALALGRNNIEL

-1058 YIDVLKSQIKSIEIA
+1058 YIDVLKNQIKSIEIA
-1073 SEDAAKKITL
+1073 SEGAAKKVAL
-1083 IPKNIPRSTEDV
+1083 IPKVDPRDKETV
-1095 EAWKEITDAVN
+1095 EAYKEITDAVN

-1116 SETDLSYISDEF
+1116 SETDLSYISDGF

-1140 ELEKFTSMYNTLG
+1140 ELQKFTSMYSTLG
-1153 NNLDLMGEMKEDL
+1153 SNLDLMEEMKADFE
-1166 EANGTFSEEMIDK
+1166 ENGYFSEEMVDK
-1179 ILASGNADLIALLD
+1179 ILGSGNADLIALLD
-1193 DEGNAYQNLIN
+1193 DEGAAYQNLNN
-1204 LIGEY
+1204 LIDEY
-1209 TQKQEEAKQKAIE
+1209 TQRQEEAKQKAIE

-1237 YKAEKQKLEELY
+1237 YRTEKQRLEELY
-1249 EMESKFSE
+1249 AMEEKFSNS
-1257 TSINEKGL
+1257 SIGEDGL
-1265 IEDPNG
+1265 IKDPSG
-1271 EIKQLTAI
+1271 EIKQLTDI

-1303 SEGYYQSMSNVKE
+1303 SEGYYQSMANVKE
-1316 VSDGVYASLGLLD
+1316 ISDGAYASLGLLD
-1329 GATVAFTI
+1329 GATVVFTV

-1354 ADGTLSALTEIDGQT
+1354 AEGTINALTEIDGQS
-1369 YSITFDAEN
+1369 YSITFDANN

-1385 LKKSGEELVKGL
+1385 LKKSGEDLVKGL
-1397 EVIDG
+1397 EVING
-1402 KTYRITIDAE
+1402 QTFRVSIDTE
-1412 TGKEQLEQVTQRL
+1412 TGEQKLDVVTQRL
-1425 DGYYEYV
+1425 DGFYEYI
-1432 DTSSGHPIK
+1432 DESSGHPIK

-1455 GVTGAIINVEQWK
+1455 GITGAMVDVEQWK
-1468 QNLNGSSI
+1468 NNLNGSSI
-1476 KVNVDGTEQTVSNL
+1476 KVNVDGTEQTVGNL
-1490 GQITEGAN
+1490 GQIKDGAN
-1498 GTFTAIGTLNGKPV
+1498 GTFSAIGTLNGTPV
-1512 KITFNN
+1512 RVTFNN

-1532 ANDTKQAADDVNGNP
+1532 AYNTKQAADDVNGNP
-1547 LKPKVEGAANAVKE
+1547 LRPKVEGADSAVSDANE
-1561 ADMVTGSWSNLRSQ
+1561 VTGAWSGVRSQ
-1575 AGTVTIKTVHENITR
+1575 AGTVTLRTVHENITR
-1590 NIVENGVK
+1590 NIVENGTK
-1598 YTTTGSKNGYATMFS
+1598 YTTVGSKNGYATMYS
-1613 MDSNEFAPVEATQDV
+1613 IDSNEFAPVEATQDV

-1646 EGGSGDSSGG
+1646 EASSGDSSGG

-1670 QPFAVDSPVKD
+1670 MPFADNSPVKD
-1681 LRDATGNKSTYT
+1681 LREATGNKNTYT

-1702 KDTQTLKE
+1702 NDTQALKK
-1710 ATDNLASSVK
+1710 ATNSLASSVK
-1720 GLTQEIV
+1720 GLTQEIIR
-1727 KNNSAKKE
+1727 NNEATEDNYS
-1735 EYTNLE
+1735 NLE
-1741 MTLDRYYKFNDVLDD
+1741 MTLDRYYKYNDVLDD
-1756 YDNILDKIEDR
+1756 YENIL
-1767 KVNASA
+1767 
-1773 KETID
+1773 ETIADAKVHASDRELVD
-1778 LTRQE
+1778 LNREE
-1783 IEVIQDKINVLSELK
+1783 IATIQDKINVLKQLQN
-1798 SEQQRE
+1798 EQQNELRE
-1804 LNETRNIL
+1804 ARNIL
-1812 TSNGFLIDSYGN
+1812 ASNGFLIDSTGN
-1824 LTNSQE
+1824 LINSQE
-1830 RLSDLV
+1830 KLSELV
-1836 SWANKSQSE
+1836 SWANSTQN
-1845 TNKSHVEYLKNMVDL
+1845 TANKEHVEYLNRIVDL
-1860 YTKLANDS
+1860 YTELANNS

-1881 EINNTA
+1881 EI
-1887 IDQLTKLRN
+1887 QTKAVDEISDMRK
-1896 KLVDA
+1896 KLLDA
-1901 IKEER
+1901 LKEER
-1906 KTQKQQEID
+1906 TTQKEQEIGI
-1915 VLDNR
+1915 LDAR
-1920 IEELKKQIADLE
+1920 IKDLRAELDSLE
-1932 DEDADLYSKK
+1932 DDGSDLYDKRT
-1942 AKLEA
+1942 KLEA
-1947 ELAKWEKD
+1947 ELSKWKKD
-1955 DSAMGVR
+1955 DSAYST
-1962 KVKELQEKLDDLNK
+1962 KKQQELQAELDDLNK
-1976 EIKKEALNKQIEE
+1976 EIRKNELNKQIEE
-1989 IESTKDTVEETY
+1989 IEATKDSVKETY
-2001 DKMLEDKAIYEEANK
+2001 DKMLEEKQLYEDANN
-2016 LITEHNQKEM
+2016 LMTSDNQAEM
-2026 LRLLQQ
+2026 LRLLEGYGQ
-2032 YCVDYTDIGKLWG
+2032 DYTDIGFLYGKNFTE
-2045 SSLSQ
+2045 
-2050 AFMDEI
+2050 AFLAEI
-2056 QIALDSLTYL
+2056 RSASDALHYL
-2066 KSEAGGFGNTNAP
+2066 KGEGNYYTVHPNNAP
-2079 TTATRPTQTQTTTSV
+2079 ENSNKPAPAPTPAPTPTPAPAP
-2094 STSTTSSSSSSGS
+2094 SGN
-2107 GVNRGSKVKVTDTNA
+2107 VNKGSRVKVTDPNA
-2122 TIYVNSTTNSGS
+2122 AIYVDSYTNRGS
-2134 GTWKGAG
+2134 GTWRGAG
-2141 ISPSDTLYVV
+2141 INSGDTLYVV
-2151 NTNGDR
+2151 NDNNGR
-2157 VALARTQNINDAI
+2157 VALARTQNIRDAI
-2170 GWIDKKKIQA
+2170 GWIDKKKVQA
-2180 FASGGYT
+2180 FATGGYT
-2187 GEFTGGRLAMLHA
+2187 GEFVGGRLAMLHE

-2206 SAQTEAWLKLV
+2206 SSQTEAWLKLV

-2226 PFLDMAKLVNGLANN
+2226 PFLDMSKLVNGLANN
-2241 TVDNSEV
+2241 IDNSEV
-2248 IITNNIEIN
+2248 TITNNIEIN
-2257 NSSDVDMEKTNK
+2257 NSSDVDMGKTNK
-2269 GFEELVKEQLRKYGK
+2269 GIEQLFKEQLKKYGK

>member
-14 SQIKSEIENLGQ
+14 AQIKNEIENLGQ

-33 LSQANQSLKELVD
+33 LSQANQSLKELVE

-52 TKLSSVDA
+52 AKLGSVDA
-60 SKLKG
+60 NKLKG

-94 TITTNAKNGKK
+94 TITTNAKSGKK

-116 TTKVVEKNGEVIA
+116 TTKIVEKNGEVIA
-129 TSTTTNFKKAE
+129 TSTSANFKKAE

-225 KLKNELNSIKLDNLN
+225 KLKNELNSIRFDNLN

-332 AQSQIKSLETAIR
+332 AQSQVKSLETAIR

-357 NLVNTSEFREAQ
+357 NLVNTSEFKEAQ

-377 ALTKVRST
+377 ALTQVRST
-385 GQAMDISTPLNRA
+385 GQAMDISTPLNKA

-409 SGIRTVAGR
+409 SGIRTVTSG
-418 LGSIFGGI
+418 LGSIFGDV

-434 GMREAFRALVSSFK
+434 GLREGFRLLVSSFK

-455 DLDRAFFD
+455 ELDRAFFD

-473 EFEDVTAQV
+473 EFKDVTTQV
-482 QQMAQGLGTS
+482 QQMAQELGTS
-492 ATAVMDVV
+492 STAVMDVV

-511 EVLAKSKPSVMLSN
+511 EVLAKSQPSIMLSN
-525 ITGMSTAE
+525 ITGMGTAE

-538 NAGINAFRMSTGTA
+538 NSGINAFKMSTSTA
-552 EEAATSAER
+552 DEAAASAER

-570 QNMQYDFADGVRQLI
+570 QNMQYDFADGVKQLI
-585 DGVRTSGNVMDE
+585 DGVRTSGSVMSE
-597 AGLSYEEYISLLGSM
+597 AGLSYEEYISLLGAM
-612 IEATGRS
+612 VEATGRS

-626 MKMIVARAYSIKSL
+626 MKMIVARSYSIRSL
-640 SEELGITTA
+640 SEELGLTTA

-669 GSVKPFGEVLAEL
+669 GSMKPFGEVLAEL

-702 GNRQRSIFISM
+702 GNRQRSIFISL
-713 MDNMAKATELHTQ
+713 MDNMTKATELHTE

-734 MQVQEMYMDSL
+734 MEVQEKYMDSI

-755 SQEFWSNFINSGL
+755 SQEFWSNFINSGM
-768 VKGGVD
+768 VKGAVD
-774 ALNGLISVINKM
+774 GLNGLISVLNGM
-786 SDTFGSFATNCLV
+786 TDTFGSLATGSLLL
-799 VADALTLVVG
+799 ADALTIVVG
-809 KVASIKVAAAAAS
+809 KVASIKVAVAAAS

-834 AVPVVGACVATL
+834 AVPVVAACVATL

-851 AVVIVA
+851 AVVIIA
-857 NHYEDVADRIEKANT
+857 NNYEDVTERIEKANT
-872 AISKFKENQS
+872 AISEFKENQS

-894 TQLNKQLENVT
+894 TQLNKQLDNVT
-905 LSASEREAIENR
+905 LSASERETIENR

-925 TSINENLNGVLES
+925 VSINENLNGVLES

-962 KELNDGL
+962 KELSDGL

-992 KKWLEDPSYSN
+992 KKWLEDPSYSDAQ
-1003 EEKKQFK
+1003 KRQFK

-1041 ALALGRNDIEL
+1041 ALALGRNNIEL

-1058 YIDVLKSQIKSIEIA
+1058 YIDVLKNQIKSIEIA
-1073 SEDAAKKITL
+1073 SEGAAKKVAL
-1083 IPKNIPRSTEDV
+1083 IPKVDPRDKETV
-1095 EAWKEITDAVN
+1095 EAYKEITDAVN

-1116 SETDLSYISDEF
+1116 SETDLSYISDGF

-1140 ELEKFTSMYNTLG
+1140 ELQKFTSMYSTLG
-1153 NNLDLMGEMKEDL
+1153 SNLDLMEEMKTDFE
-1166 EANGTFSEEMIDK
+1166 ENGYFSEEMVDK
-1179 ILASGNADLIALLD
+1179 ILGSGNADLIALLD
-1193 DEGNAYQNLIN
+1193 DEGAAYQNLNN
-1204 LIGEY
+1204 LIDEY
-1209 TQKQEEAKQKAIE
+1209 TQRQEEAKQKAIE

-1237 YKAEKQKLEELY
+1237 YRTEKQRLEELY
-1249 EMESKFSE
+1249 AMEEKFSNS
-1257 TSINEKGL
+1257 SIGEDGL
-1265 IEDPNG
+1265 IKDPSG
-1271 EIKQLTAI
+1271 EIKQLTDI

-1303 SEGYYQSMSNVKE
+1303 SEGYYQSMANVKE
-1316 VSDGVYASLGLLD
+1316 ISDGAYASLGLLD
-1329 GATVAFTI
+1329 GATVVFTV

-1354 ADGTLSALTEIDGQT
+1354 AEGTINALTEIDGQS
-1369 YSITFDAEN
+1369 YSITFDANN

-1385 LKKSGEELVKGL
+1385 LKKSGEDLVKGL
-1397 EVIDG
+1397 EVING
-1402 KTYRITIDAE
+1402 QTFRVSIDTE
-1412 TGKEQLEQVTQRL
+1412 TGEQKLDVVTQRL
-1425 DGYYEYV
+1425 DGFYEYI
-1432 DTSSGHPIK
+1432 DESSGHPIK

-1455 GVTGAIINVEQWK
+1455 GITGAMVDVEQWK
-1468 QNLNGSSI
+1468 NNLNGSSI
-1476 KVNVDGTEQTVSNL
+1476 KVNVDGTEQTVGNL
-1490 GQITEGAN
+1490 GQIKDGAN
-1498 GTFTAIGTLNGKPV
+1498 GTFSAIGTLNGTPV
-1512 KITFNN
+1512 RVTFNN

-1532 ANDTKQAADDVNGNP
+1532 AYNTKQAADDVNGNP
-1547 LKPKVEGAANAVKE
+1547 LRPKVEGADSAVSDANE
-1561 ADMVTGSWSNLRSQ
+1561 VTGAWSGVRSQ
-1575 AGTVTIKTVHENITR
+1575 AGTVTLRTVHENITR
-1590 NIVENGVK
+1590 NIVENGTK
-1598 YTTTGSKNGYATMFS
+1598 YTTVGSKNGYATMYS
-1613 MDSNEFAPVEATQDV
+1613 IDSNEFAPVEATQDV

-1646 EGGSGDSSGG
+1646 EASSGDSSGG

-1670 QPFAVDSPVKD
+1670 MPFADNSPVKD
-1681 LRDATGNKSTYT
+1681 LREATGNKNTYT

-1702 KDTQTLKE
+1702 NDTQALKK
-1710 ATDNLASSVK
+1710 ATNSLASSVK
-1720 GLTQEIV
+1720 GLTQEIIR
-1727 KNNSAKKE
+1727 NNEATEDNYS
-1735 EYTNLE
+1735 NLE
-1741 MTLDRYYKFNDVLDD
+1741 MTLDRYYKYNDVLDD
-1756 YDNILDKIEDR
+1756 YENIL
-1767 KVNASA
+1767 
-1773 KETID
+1773 ETIADAKVHASDRELVD
-1778 LTRQE
+1778 LNREE
-1783 IEVIQDKINVLSELK
+1783 IATIQDKINVLKQLQN
-1798 SEQQRE
+1798 EQQNELRE
-1804 LNETRNIL
+1804 ARNIL
-1812 TSNGFLIDSYGN
+1812 VSNGFLIDSTGN
-1824 LTNSQE
+1824 LINSQE
-1830 RLSDLV
+1830 KLSELV
-1836 SWANKSQSE
+1836 SWANSTQN
-1845 TNKSHVEYLKNMVDL
+1845 TANKEHVEYLNRIVDL
-1860 YTKLANDS
+1860 YTELANNS

-1881 EINNTA
+1881 EI
-1887 IDQLTKLRN
+1887 QTKAVDEISDMRK
-1896 KLVDA
+1896 KLLDA
-1901 IKEER
+1901 LKEER
-1906 KTQKQQEID
+1906 TTQKEQEIGI
-1915 VLDNR
+1915 LDAR
-1920 IEELKKQIADLE
+1920 IKDLRAELDSLE
-1932 DEDADLYSKK
+1932 DDGSDLYDKRT
-1942 AKLEA
+1942 KLEA
-1947 ELAKWEKD
+1947 ELSKWKKD
-1955 DSAMGVR
+1955 DSAYSE
-1962 KVKELQEKLDDLNK
+1962 KKQKELQAELDDLNK
-1976 EIKKEALNKQIEE
+1976 EIRKNELNKQIEE
-1989 IESTKDTVEETY
+1989 IEATKDSVKETY
-2001 DKMLEDKAIYEEANK
+2001 DKMLEEKQLYEDANN
-2016 LITEHNQKEM
+2016 LMVSDNQAEM
-2026 LRLLQQ
+2026 LRLLEGYGQN
-2032 YCVDYTDIGKLWG
+2032 YTDIGVLYGKNFTE
-2045 SSLSQ
+2045 
-2050 AFMDEI
+2050 AFLAEI
-2056 QIALDSLTYL
+2056 RSASDALHYL
-2066 KSEAGGFGNTNAP
+2066 KGEGNYYTTHPNSAPENSNKPAPAP
-2079 TTATRPTQTQTTTSV
+2079 TPAPAPAPTPAP
-2094 STSTTSSSSSSGS
+2094 SGN
-2107 GVNRGSKVKVTDTNA
+2107 VNKGSRVKVTDTNA
-2122 TIYVNSTTNSGS
+2122 AIYVDSYTNRGS
-2134 GTWKGAG
+2134 GTWRGAG
-2141 ISPSDTLYVV
+2141 INSGDTLYVV
-2151 NTNGDR
+2151 NDNNGR
-2157 VALARTQNINDAI
+2157 VALARTQNIRDAI
-2170 GWIDKKKIQA
+2170 GWIDKKKVQA
-2180 FASGGYT
+2180 FATGGYT
-2187 GEFTGGRLAMLHA
+2187 GEFVGGRLAMLHE

-2206 SAQTEAWLKLV
+2206 SSQTEAWLKLV

-2226 PFLDMAKLVNGLANN
+2226 PFLDMSKLVNGLANN
-2241 TVDNSEV
+2241 IDNSEV
-2248 IITNNIEIN
+2248 TITNNIEIN
-2257 NSSDVDMEKTNK
+2257 NSSDVDMGKTNK
-2269 GFEELVKEQLRKYGK
+2269 GIEQLFKEQLKKYGK

>member
-116 TTKVVEKNGEVIA
+116 TTKIVEKNGEVIA

-170 KALNTNAP
+170 KSLNTNAP

-225 KLKNELNSIKLDNLN
+225 KLKNELNSIRLDNLN

-332 AQSQIKSLETAIR
+332 AQSQVKSLETAIR

-357 NLVNTSEFREAQ
+357 NLVNTSEFKEAQ

-409 SGIRTVAGR
+409 SGIRTVASG
-418 LGSIFGGI
+418 LGNIFGSV

-434 GMREAFRALVSSFK
+434 GMREAFRALFNSFK
-448 DGLQYVK
+448 EGLQYVK

-468 SITKG
+468 SVTKE
-473 EFEDVTAQV
+473 EFADVTTQV
-482 QQMAQGLGTS
+482 QQMAQELGTS
-492 ATAVMDVV
+492 ATSVMDVV

-525 ITGMSTAE
+525 ITGMNTAE

-552 EEAATSAER
+552 EEAAASAER

-585 DGVRTSGNVMDE
+585 DGVRTSGNVMSE
-597 AGLSYEEYISLLGSM
+597 AGLSYEEYISLLGAM
-612 IEATGRS
+612 VEATGRS
-619 GSELANG
+619 GSEISNG

-713 MDNMAKATELHTQ
+713 MDNMTKATNLYTQ

-734 MQVQEMYMDSL
+734 MEVQEMYMDSL

-774 ALNGLISVINKM
+774 ALNGLLSVINKM

-834 AVPVVGACVATL
+834 AVPVVGGCVATL
-846 TLLAS
+846 TLLAG

-894 TQLNKQLENVT
+894 TQLNKQLDNVA

-925 TSINENLNGVLES
+925 VSINENLNGVLES

-962 KELNDGL
+962 EELNDGL

-1033 VDLMGEEN
+1033 VGLMGEEN
-1041 ALALGRNDIEL
+1041 ALALGRNNIEL

-1058 YIDVLKSQIKSIEIA
+1058 YIDVLKSQIKSIAIA
-1073 SEDAAKKITL
+1073 SEDASKKITL

-1179 ILASGNADLIALLD
+1179 ILGSGNADLIALLD

-1237 YKAEKQKLEELY
+1237 YKTEKQKLEELY
-1249 EMESKFSE
+1249 AMEDKFSNS
-1257 TSINEKGL
+1257 SIGKDGL
-1265 IEDPNG
+1265 IKDPSG
-1271 EIKQLTAI
+1271 EIKQLTQI

-1369 YSITFDAEN
+1369 YSITFDANN

-1613 MDSNEFAPVEATQDV
+1613 IDSNEFAPVEATQDV

-1646 EGGSGDSSGG
+1646 EGGSGDSSSG

-1702 KDTQTLKE
+1702 NDTQALKK
-1710 ATDNLASSVK
+1710 ATNSLASSVK

-1727 KNNSAKKE
+1727 KNNEATE
-1735 EYTNLE
+1735 DNYTNLE
-1741 MTLDRYYKFNDVLDD
+1741 MTLDRYYKYNDVLDD
-1756 YDNILDKIEDR
+1756 YENIL
-1767 KVNASA
+1767 
-1773 KETID
+1773 ETISDAKVHASDRELVD
-1778 LTRQE
+1778 LNREE
-1783 IEVIQDKINVLSELK
+1783 IATIQDKINVLKQLQN
-1798 SEQQRE
+1798 EQQNE
-1804 LNETRNIL
+1804 LRETRNIL
-1812 TSNGFLIDSYGN
+1812 ASNGFVIDSYGN
-1824 LTNSQE
+1824 LMNSQE
-1830 RLSDLV
+1830 RLSELV
-1836 SWANKSQSE
+1836 GWANSTQN
-1845 TNKSHVEYLKNMVDL
+1845 TANKEHVEYLNQIVDL
-1860 YTKLANDS
+1860 YTKLANES
-1868 IPGTINSIRDLQN
+1868 IPSTINSIRDLQN
-1881 EINNTA
+1881 EIK
-1887 IDQLTKLRN
+1887 TKAVDEISDMRK
-1896 KLVDA
+1896 KLLDA
-1901 IKEER
+1901 LKEER
-1906 KTQKQQEID
+1906 TTQKEQEIGI
-1915 VLDNR
+1915 LDAR
-1920 IEELKKQIADLE
+1920 IKDLRAELDSLE
-1932 DEDADLYSKK
+1932 DDGSDLYDKR

-1947 ELAKWEKD
+1947 ELNKWKKD
-1955 DSAMGVR
+1955 DSAYSA
-1962 KVKELQEKLDDLNK
+1962 KKQQEIQAELDDLNK
-1976 EIKKEALNKQIEE
+1976 EIRKNELNKQIEE
-1989 IESTKDTVEETY
+1989 IEATKDSVKETY
-2001 DKMLEDKAIYEEANK
+2001 DKMLEEKQLYEDANN
-2016 LITEHNQKEM
+2016 LMTSDNQAEM
-2026 LRLLQQ
+2026 LRLLESYGQ
-2032 YCVDYTDIGKLWG
+2032 DYTDIGVLYGKNFTE
-2045 SSLSQ
+2045 
-2050 AFMDEI
+2050 AFLAEI
-2056 QIALDSLTYL
+2056 RSASDALHYL
-2066 KSEAGGFGNTNAP
+2066 KGEGNHYTTHPNNAP
-2079 TTATRPTQTQTTTSV
+2079 ENSNKPAPTPTPAPAPAPAP
-2094 STSTTSSSSSSGS
+2094 SGN
-2107 GVNRGSKVKVTDTNA
+2107 VNKGSRVKVTDTNA
-2122 TIYVNSTTNSGS
+2122 TIYVDSYTNRGS
-2134 GTWKGAG
+2134 GTWRGAG
-2141 ISPSDTLYVV
+2141 ISSGDTLYVV
-2151 NTNGDR
+2151 NTNGGR
-2157 VALARTQNINDAI
+2157 VALARTQNIRDAI

-2187 GEFTGGRLAMLHA
+2187 GEFTGGRLAMLHE

-2206 SAQTEAWLKLV
+2206 STQTEAWLKLV

-2226 PFLDMAKLVNGLANN
+2226 PFVDMAKLVNGLANN
-2241 TVDNSEV
+2241 IDNSEV
-2248 IITNNIEIN
+2248 TITNNIEIN
-2257 NSSDVDMEKTNK
+2257 NSSDVDMDRTNK
-2269 GFEELVKEQLRKYGK
+2269 GIEQLFKEQLKKYGK